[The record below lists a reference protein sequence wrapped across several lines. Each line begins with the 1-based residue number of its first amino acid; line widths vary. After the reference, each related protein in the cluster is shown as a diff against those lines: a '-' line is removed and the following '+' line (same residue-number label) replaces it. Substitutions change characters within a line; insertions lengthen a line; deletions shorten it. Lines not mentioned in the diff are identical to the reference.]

1 MRTQLRRSTALMAV
15 AAMVAACAGGGST
28 PTPPASTTAPTTA
41 SSQAANPTP
50 TAAPVTLTYFTFSA
64 APDHLTDLNNIVKAF
79 EAKYPNITIDVQTAA
94 YADYFTKLQTDFAA
108 GSAPD
113 TFETDYGDFVGYAG
127 AGSLLDLST
136 LAASDSTFSASTY
149 YPKAYAAFQYN
160 SKPYALPESFS
171 DVLLFYN
178 KTLFDQAGVAYPTA
192 TWTWFDELT
201 AAQKLTNASKGIWGI
216 YQPVSFFEFY
226 KTLDQAGGSF
236 FSADGKQATF
246 NSAAGVTAATWLIDK
261 ANKYHVMPTAAQ
273 MGGQDD
279 TALFKS
285 GKLAMWVN
293 GIWQFTGLA
302 QSTFQWDVQLE
313 PGDVQKD
320 AHFFANGVAASA
332 KTAHPAEAWLWLKFL
347 SASPDS
353 VTTRVNS
360 SWELP
365 AVSDQSLFS
374 SYLTQTPP
382 ANRKAVFDSL
392 ANVALQPIIPQESQM
407 QDIVNKALQQAQL
420 GQSSVQDALNSAA
433 QQVNALLQ

>member
-1 MRTQLRRSTALMAV
+1 MRIPFRRTAATVAV
-15 AAMVAACAGGGST
+15 AALVAACASGGST
-28 PTPPASTTAPTTA
+28 PTPPASTPASPAA
-41 SSQAANPTP
+41 SSQIATPTP

-79 EAKYPNITIDVQTAA
+79 EAKYPNITITVQTAA

-113 TFETDYGDFVGYAG
+113 TFETDYGDFVGYAE
-127 AGSLLDLST
+127 AGSLLDLSGIS
-136 LAASDSTFSASTY
+136 AGDSAFSASTY
-149 YPKAYAAFQYN
+149 YPKAYAAFQN
-160 SKPYALPESFS
+160 SGKLFALPESFS

-178 KTLFDQAGVAYPTA
+178 KDLFDKAGVAYPTA
-192 TWTWFDELT
+192 SWTWADEL
-201 AAQKLTNASKGIWGI
+201 AAAKKLTNSAQGIWGI
-216 YQPVSFFEFY
+216 FQPVSFFEFF
-226 KTLDQAGGSF
+226 KVLDQNGGSF
-236 FSADGKQATF
+236 FNADNTQATF
-246 NSAAGVTAATWLIDK
+246 NSPAGVAAAQFLIDK
-261 ANKYHVMPTAAQ
+261 ANTDHVMPTAAQ

-302 QSTFQWDVQLE
+302 KAPFKWDVQLE
-313 PGDVQKD
+313 PGKVQKA

-332 KTAHPAEAWLWLKFL
+332 KTAHPTEAWEWLKFL

-353 VTTRVNS
+353 VTARVSS

-382 ANRKAVFDSL
+382 ANRAAVFDSL
-392 ANVALQPIIPQESQM
+392 ANVALQPIIAQESQM

-420 GQSSVQDALNSAA
+420 GQSTVQDALNSAA
-433 QQVNALLQ
+433 QQVNALLK

>member
-1 MRTQLRRSTALMAV
+1 MHSAFRRSAALVAV
-15 AAMVAACAGGGST
+15 AALVAACASGGST
-28 PTPPASTTAPTTA
+28 PTPPANTATSTSA
-41 SSQAANPTP
+41 SNPSVNPTP
-50 TAAPVTLTYFTFSA
+50 TAAPVKLTYFTFSA
-64 APDHLTDLNNIVKAF
+64 APDHLKDLDTIVKAF
-79 EAKYPNITIDVQTAA
+79 EAKYPNVTIDVQTAA

-136 LAASDSTFSASTY
+136 LAAGDSTFNASTF
-149 YPKAYAAFQYN
+149 YPKAYSAFQYN

-178 KTLFDQAGVAYPTA
+178 KTLFDAAGVSYPTA
-192 TWTWFDELT
+192 NWTWFDELA
-201 AAQKLTNASKGIWGI
+201 AAQKLTNSSKGIWGI
-216 YQPVSFFEFY
+216 YQPVSFFEFF
-226 KTLDQAGGSF
+226 KTLQQAGGSF
-236 FSADGKQATF
+236 FNADNTQATF

-273 MGGQDD
+273 MGGQNDE
-279 TALFKS
+279 ALFKS
-285 GKLAMWVN
+285 GKLAMWVS
-293 GIWQFTGLA
+293 GIWEFTPMA
-302 QSTFQWDVQLE
+302 KTSFSWDVQLE
-313 PGDVQKD
+313 PGNVQKA
-320 AHFFANGVAASA
+320 AHFFANGIAASA
-332 KTAHPAEAWLWLKFL
+332 KTQHPAEAWEWLKFL
-347 SASPDS
+347 SSSSDS
-353 VTTRVNS
+353 VSIRVNS

-374 SYLTQTPP
+374 SYMTQTPP
-382 ANRKAVFDSL
+382 ANRQAVFDSL

-433 QQVNALLQ
+433 NQVNALLK

>member
-1 MRTQLRRSTALMAV
+1 MRIPFRRWAAILAV
-15 AAMVAACAGGGST
+15 AAVVSACASGGSS
-28 PTPPASTTAPTTA
+28 PTPPANTATST
-41 SSQAANPTP
+41 SAANPSVNPTP
-50 TAAPVTLTYFTFSA
+50 TAAPVKLTYFTFSA
-64 APDHLTDLNNIVKAF
+64 APDHLNDLNTIVKAF
-79 EAKYPNITIDVQTAA
+79 EAQYPNITIDVQTAA

-113 TFETDYGDFVGYAG
+113 TFETDYGDFVGYAD

-136 LAASDSTFSASTY
+136 LAAGDSTFNPATF
-149 YPKAYAAFQYN
+149 YPKAYSAFQYN
-160 SKPYALPESFS
+160 GKPYALPESFS

-178 KTLFDQAGVAYPTA
+178 KTLFDAAGVAYPTA
-192 TWTWFDELT
+192 NWTWFDELT
-201 AAQKLTNASKGIWGI
+201 AAQKLTDTSKGIWGI

-226 KTLDQAGGSF
+226 KTLQQAGGSF

-246 NSAAGVTAATWLIDK
+246 NSAAGVTAASWLIDK

-302 QSTFQWDVQLE
+302 QSSFQWDVQLE
-313 PGDVQKD
+313 PGDVQKA

-332 KTAHPAEAWLWLKFL
+332 KTQHPTEAWEWLRFL
-347 SASPDS
+347 SSSSVS

-365 AVSDQSLFS
+365 AVSDTSLFS
-374 SYLTQTPP
+374 SYMTQTPP
-382 ANRKAVFDSL
+382 ANRQAVFDAL
-392 ANVALQPIIPQESQM
+392 ANVSLQPIIPQESQM

-433 QQVNALLQ
+433 NQVDALLK